1 MSKTEILEAISYNE
15 EKITK
20 IKSDIKKLE
29 KAHTLLTEV
38 GVNTDRVDAAE
49 NDLREMLKMHIE
61 YLAKRKKALKL
72 LAKLEELEQE

>member
-1 MSKTEILEAISYNE
+1 MNKTEILEAISYNE

-20 IKSDIKKLE
+20 TKSDIKKLE
-29 KAHTLLTEV
+29 KAHPLLTEV

-61 YLAKRKKALKL
+61 YLAKRKKQLKL
-72 LAKLEELEQE
+72 LEQLEALDNE